1 MKKVK
6 IQYNFKDINFDNA
19 QEHKDYINAIKIT
32 EFTFLYAKAV
42 KNTIKRKHKIKIQR
56 GKRK

>member
-19 QEHKDYINAIKIT
+19 QEHKDYINAIKI
-32 EFTFLYAKAV
+32 L
-42 KNTIKRKHKIKIQR
+42 
-56 GKRK
+56 